1 MISSGTIDSCSRPP
15 QFGEAFPHGR
25 SSAAIGPRHERGGAR
40 LGMPQHGQ
48 TRVRRTINLS
58 LARGPLALQI
68 KIPVG
73 IHFLGPSGGRK
84 TIALIF
90 FHFGLWGVA
99 SLKLLLLTPSL
110 LLLLLLLLRL
120 LLPSFISFRM
130 VQYTGHTKIVPESL
144 ETESRASHPNIFL
157 VSQLSMKIV

>member
-1 MISSGTIDSCSRPP
+1 MVVILALAYTFMCRRDSCGFRDFYACSV
-15 QFGEAFPHGR
+15 
-25 SSAAIGPRHERGGAR
+25 SSAHHR
-40 LGMPQHGQ
+40 MWK
-48 TRVRRTINLS
+48 VDKS
-58 LARGPLALQI
+58 
-68 KIPVG
+68 
-73 IHFLGPSGGRK
+73 
-84 TIALIF
+84 
-90 FHFGLWGVA
+90 
-99 SLKLLLLTPSL
+99 KLLLLTPSL